1 MENTMRLLMFAAL
14 LAAGFGSSA
23 FAQGDYV
30 HHKYCLHRGSAQ
42 ECAYDSLAQCKASKN
57 SPTDRCVRN
66 SAPMNH

>member
-1 MENTMRLLMFAAL
+1 MRLLMLVAL
-14 LAAGFGSSA
+14 LGASVAGSSA
-23 FAQGDYV
+23 FAQGEYT